1 MDPWMLAFI
10 YKAKLLYISFS
21 FPLNVY
27 LLDLHAFGLSTIN
40 FKCLLPLC
48 TIHSF
53 WKQVDHK

>member
-1 MDPWMLAFI
+1 MLAFI
-10 YKAKLLYISFS
+10 YKAKLLYISLS